1 MNAIL
6 SVSQI
11 NTYISLK
18 LKNDPKLRGI
28 AIKGEISNLS
38 QSSRA
43 GHIYFS
49 LRDQNAVIKAVM
61 FARDAAR
68 LRFQPFNGMAAIVFG
83 SVEVYERDGVYQI
96 IATQLLPDGA
106 GNEYLALQKL
116 KEKLMAMGVFDAEK
130 RPIARYPQK
139 IAVVTSPTGAAWQDV
154 KNIVARRYPKVVL
167 ELFPTLVQG
176 AQAPENIAKAIQ
188 NADRS
193 GADTIILTR
202 GGGSTED
209 LSAFNTELVVMAVY
223 NSETPLISAV
233 GHEIDWSLC
242 DLAADLRA
250 PTPSGAAE
258 LATPDIAQMKN
269 ELKSMQILMR
279 HLASAKLSACREH
292 LKKYEY
298 ALASN
303 SVKEKITMRRRE
315 LKSIGDAIES
325 AASQRLRVSKI
336 TLDSLREVLESLSP
350 QNVLNR
356 GYALVYSGEQLAT
369 GVDKLASGQEIRVIM
384 QNGSVDATVKRI
396 NITENG
402 DENEV

>member
-1 MNAIL
+1 MSAIL

-38 QSSRA
+38 VSSRA

-61 FARDAAR
+61 FSRDAAR
-68 LRFQPFNGMAAIVFG
+68 LRFQPFNGMSAIVYG
-83 SVEVYERDGVYQI
+83 SVEVYERDGIYQI
-96 IATQLLPDGA
+96 IVTQLLPDGA

-116 KEKLMAMGVFDAEK
+116 KERLKELGVFDAEK

-154 KNIVARRYPKVVL
+154 KNIVSRRYPKASL
-167 ELFPTLVQG
+167 EIFPTLVQG
-176 AQAPENIAKAIQ
+176 AQAPESIANAIQ
-188 NADRS
+188 SADKS

-202 GGGSTED
+202 GGGSSED

-223 NSETPLISAV
+223 NCKTPLISAV

-269 ELKSMQILMR
+269 ELRSMQILMR
-279 HLASAKLSACREH
+279 HLASARISACREN
-292 LKKYEY
+292 LKRYEY
-298 ALASN
+298 ALAAN

-315 LKSIGDAIES
+315 LKNTCES
-325 AASQRLRVSKI
+325 LEAAANQRLRLSKI
-336 TLDSLREVLESLSP
+336 TLDGLREILESLSP

-356 GYALVYSGEQLAT
+356 GYALVYSGESLAT
-369 GVDKLASGQEIRVIM
+369 CADKLAAGDEIRVIM
-384 QNGSVDATVKRI
+384 QNGSVDASVKRI

>member
-38 QSSRA
+38 VSSRA

-49 LRDQNAVIKAVM
+49 LRDRDAVIRAVM

-68 LRFQPFNGMAAIVFG
+68 LRFQPFNGMAAIVYG
-83 SVEVYERDGVYQI
+83 SVEAYERDGVYQI

-106 GNEYLALQKL
+106 GNEYLALAKL
-116 KEKLMAMGVFDAEK
+116 KEKLRAMGVFDAEK
-130 RPIARYPQK
+130 RQIARYPKK
-139 IAVVTSPTGAAWQDV
+139 IAVVTSPDGAAWQDV
-154 KNIVARRYPKVVL
+154 KNIVARRYPIAELK
-167 ELFPTLVQG
+167 LFPTLVQG
-176 AQAPENIAKAIQ
+176 AQAPESIAEAIQ
-188 NADRS
+188 NADES

-202 GGGSTED
+202 GGGSSED

-223 NSETPLISAV
+223 NTKTPLISAV

-258 LATPDIAQMKN
+258 LATPDIMQMKN
-269 ELKSMQILMR
+269 ELRSMRILMR
-279 HLASAKLSACREH
+279 HLASAKLSACREN
-292 LKKYEY
+292 LKRYEY
-298 ALASN
+298 VIAAN
-303 SVKEKITMRRRE
+303 SVKEKIAIRRRE
-315 LKSIGDAIES
+315 LVNICETIEVS
-325 AASQRLRVSKI
+325 AAHRLRVEKI
-336 TLDSLREVLESLSP
+336 NLNSLREILESLNP

-356 GYALVYSGEQLAT
+356 GFALVYSG
-369 GVDKLASGQEIRVIM
+369 DKLAADADKLAAGQEIRVVM
-384 QNGSVDATVKRI
+384 RNGSIDAAVKVVNHRK
-396 NITENG
+396 NG
-402 DENEV
+402 DENDV

>member
-18 LKNDPKLRGI
+18 LKNDPRLRGI
-28 AIKGEISNLS
+28 AIRGEISNLS

-49 LRDQNAVIKAVM
+49 LRDGNAVIKAVM
-61 FARDAAR
+61 FAKDAAR
-68 LRFQPFNGMAAIVFG
+68 LRFQPFNGMSAIVFG

-116 KEKLMAMGVFDAEK
+116 KEKLSAMGVFSAEK

-139 IAVVTSPTGAAWQDV
+139 IAVVTSPDGAAWQDV
-154 KNIVARRYPKVVL
+154 KNIIARRYPRVRL

-188 NADRS
+188 NADKS

-202 GGGSTED
+202 GGGSSED

-223 NSETPLISAV
+223 SCETPLISAV

-258 LATPDIAQMKN
+258 LATPDVRQMKN
-269 ELKSMQILMR
+269 ELMSMQVLMR
-279 HLASAKLSACREH
+279 HLAAARLAACRES

-303 SVKEKITMRRRE
+303 SANEKISMRNRE
-315 LKSIGDAIES
+315 LSSLTQSLEDA
-325 AASQRLRVSKI
+325 ARQRLRVSEI
-336 TLDSLREVLESLSP
+336 TLGSLREILESLNP
-350 QNVLNR
+350 GNVLKR
-356 GYALVYSGEQLAT
+356 GYALVYSGEHLVT
-369 GVDKLASGQEIRVIM
+369 GVDKLSAGEEIRVIL
-384 QNGSVDATVKRI
+384 QNGSADAEIKRI
-396 NITENG
+396 ENG